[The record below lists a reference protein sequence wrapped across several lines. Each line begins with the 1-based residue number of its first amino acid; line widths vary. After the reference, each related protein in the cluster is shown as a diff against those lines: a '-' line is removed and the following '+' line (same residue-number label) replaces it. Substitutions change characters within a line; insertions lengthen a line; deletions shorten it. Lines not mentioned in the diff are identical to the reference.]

1 MRNLAGSPFE
11 SNYGLRAFAVGAV
24 RQHGLTAAPLWIVGL
39 SVLLSLAPF
48 GVGLK
53 IRCEFAAKRIDAM
66 DNDDP
71 HHEIERLEAQID
83 ELAARLASCRKFILV
98 SRIAIVAGAA
108 LLVALPLGLIRFDP
122 TVMLAAIAAVLGG
135 IVGWGSNRS
144 TAQEA
149 AAELAAL
156 EADRRALI
164 GTMDLHVVTERPTV
178 H

>member
-1 MRNLAGSPFE
+1 MA
-11 SNYGLRAFAVGAV
+11 
-24 RQHGLTAAPLWIVGL
+24 
-39 SVLLSLAPF
+39 
-48 GVGLK
+48 
-53 IRCEFAAKRIDAM
+53 D
-66 DNDDP
+66 DDDP
-71 HHEIERLEAQID
+71 HDDIERLEAQID

-98 SRIAIVAGAA
+98 SRIAILAGAV

-156 EADRRALI
+156 EADRKALI
-164 GTMDLHVVTERPTV
+164 GNIDLRVVTEPRPTV